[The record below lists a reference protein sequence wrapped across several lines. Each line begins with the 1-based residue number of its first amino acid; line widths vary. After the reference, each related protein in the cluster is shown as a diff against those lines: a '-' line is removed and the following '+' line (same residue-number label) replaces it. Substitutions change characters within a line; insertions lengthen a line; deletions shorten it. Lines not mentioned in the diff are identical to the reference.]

1 MAFRSVLRRVG
12 CVGVPELGF
21 FFVVEEDAFIPD
33 ALGVGV
39 IAGGVIAG
47 SAGEFALGV
56 LFAGALGAAVDVEPG
71 GGAGVDVLLG
81 EVELVEGVG
90 TCGVAELPDEGGDLV
105 VGGVV
110 WGGKG
115 KAAVVVVEE
124 LEGGWGGGGGWCGGR
139 NRGGVGLGR
148 GSGGGGVAA

>member
-1 MAFRSVLRRVG
+1 MTGNMEITARNSLIGWATTCRARWPFRLVLRRVG

-56 LFAGALGAAVDVEPG
+56 LFAGALGAAIDVEPG

-90 TCGVAELPDEGGDLV
+90 TRGVAELPDE
-105 VGGVV
+105 
-110 WGGKG
+110 
-115 KAAVVVVEE
+115 
-124 LEGGWGGGGGWCGGR
+124 
-139 NRGGVGLGR
+139 
-148 GSGGGGVAA
+148 